1 MSHEIK
7 DVAAEVMGY
16 EYRLEVAGTVMLGP
30 GHPVDKYITEALA
43 THEEWAGEPP
53 VIELLERR
61 IMKWHP
67 VSWKTDVDQPE
78 PEEES

>member
-16 EYRLEVAGTVMLGP
+16 EYRLEVGGNVDMSP
-30 GHPVDKYITEALA
+30 GLPAARYIDQANRIRED
-43 THEEWAGEPP
+43 WDGEPP

-67 VSWKTDVDQPE
+67 VSWDPGAEQPE
-78 PEEES
+78 PKEES